1 MESVNLRRMKRL
13 FIFSVI
19 IAGVLLSGC
28 KKEEVTPGDAISD
41 FYGFLD
47 QWKESPKSYMI
58 QSYYGPYSKP
68 EDDFSSLDA
77 YIAGNS
83 EPLSLVIDELSLIFP
98 DYYYSQ
104 NSDFSMS
111 DTALYMAEFYGK
123 AYDLKFV
130 ENSLEAKSDGSI
142 SNPDGQVYIPKLFY
156 PVTYENLTV
165 DEKVTTGTTV
175 KWNKDDKNENG
186 VLITFKYSPS
196 TQSDSLNRINYPEY
210 IRGGKIVEDI
220 GEYTFGSIDFADFP
234 PNADLGFT
242 IERVGCTTFTD
253 KNGDDCSIA
262 GLVISSAGFTISILD

>member
-1 MESVNLRRMKRL
+1 MKRL

-41 FYGFLD
+41 FYEFLD
-47 QWKESPKSYMI
+47 QWKESPISYMI
-58 QSYYGPYSKP
+58 QSVSGPYSKP
-68 EDDFSSLDA
+68 EDDFSQLTA
-77 YIAGNS
+77 YIAGNR
-83 EPLSLVIDELSLIFP
+83 EPLGLIVDELSLFFP

-123 AYDLKFV
+123 AYGLKLT

-142 SNPDGQVYIPKLFY
+142 PIPEGQVYIPKLFY

-165 DEKVTTGTTV
+165 DEKVTAGTTV
-175 KWNKDDKNENG
+175 KWTKDDKNENG
-186 VLITFKYSPS
+186 VLIKFDYSPS

-210 IRGGKIVEDI
+210 IRGGKIVEDS
-220 GEYTFGSIDFADFP
+220 GEYTFSASDFSDFP
-234 PNADLGFT
+234 SNADLDFT
-242 IERVGCTTFTD
+242 IERLGCTTFTG

-262 GLVISSAGFTISILD
+262 GLVISMAGYTIAITE